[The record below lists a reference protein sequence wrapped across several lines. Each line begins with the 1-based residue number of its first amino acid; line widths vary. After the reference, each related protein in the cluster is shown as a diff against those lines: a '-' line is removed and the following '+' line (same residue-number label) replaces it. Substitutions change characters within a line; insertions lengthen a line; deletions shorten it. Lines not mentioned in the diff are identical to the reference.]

1 METVPPRRA
10 DDVVGEPISTAG
22 DHIDTVLSG
31 LFDGVPLEQA
41 AAAGHE
47 ADSGVGGDVDPVVQ
61 EAESARILNGV
72 PAPWM
77 VFPSMTP
84 VVMNPAIGSIW
95 IPEPLE
101 ELIKLRLISTLIGPS
116 K

>member
-1 METVPPRRA
+1 
-10 DDVVGEPISTAG
+10 
-22 DHIDTVLSG
+22 
-31 LFDGVPLEQA
+31 
-41 AAAGHE
+41 
-47 ADSGVGGDVDPVVQ
+47 
-61 EAESARILNGV
+61 
-72 PAPWM
+72 
-77 VFPSMTP
+77 MTP